1 MPVQLSPAVGR
12 ACDVLELLAETPAE
26 PQRLAVIARRLDM
39 PRATC
44 QTVLLALCD
53 RGFVVRHEADIS
65 YSLGPACVRLGEAAA
80 LASPALA
87 AAAEAVAR
95 VAAATG
101 LAAAVIVRTGDAV
114 QVAETIEGVDP
125 FGPAVAAGL
134 AVPLVAPFGAVFV
147 AWADDDVLA
156 AWFDRCDPPLTRTER
171 QRYSRAVDAVRTRG
185 YSVSVA
191 PERRQ
196 DLLDVLT
203 AADAGPGGRSAP
215 ARDQAVRALAHTEY
229 LPATLDPDRT
239 HRVTQISAP
248 VRDHHGHV
256 VLALMV
262 VGPAYELAAVEIDA
276 LGARLLDAA
285 NTVTA
290 QLGGSPHVLEQ
301 SA

>member
-1 MPVQLSPAVGR
+1 MLSLGLIGGQSCPCSSPRPSAS
-12 ACDVLELLAETPAE
+12 ACDVLELLGETPAE

-87 AAAEAVAR
+87 AATEGVAR

-101 LAAAVIVRTGDAV
+101 LGRGRHRADRRRGE
-114 QVAETIEGVDP
+114 VAETIEGVDP

-171 QRYSRAVDAVRTRG
+171 QRYSRTVDDGAARGATRCRWRPSGVRICSTCSPPPTRG
-185 YSVSVA
+185 PEADRRRHAIRPCVRSRTPSTSPRPSTRTA
-191 PERRQ
+191 PI
-196 DLLDVLT
+196 
-203 AADAGPGGRSAP
+203 G
-215 ARDQAVRALAHTEY
+215 
-229 LPATLDPDRT
+229 
-239 HRVTQISAP
+239 
-248 VRDHHGHV
+248 
-256 VLALMV
+256 
-262 VGPAYELAAVEIDA
+262 
-276 LGARLLDAA
+276 
-285 NTVTA
+285 
-290 QLGGSPHVLEQ
+290 
-301 SA
+301 